1 MKERLKEVRKKLN
14 KTQEQF
20 ASICGKTRTAYAK
33 YEAGVVIPDD
43 SFIKLLSAKFNVNE
57 QWLLTGEGEMF
68 TETKVSLLDKLA
80 EKYNLDK
87 YDMSIIRHYME
98 LDPEDRKKFVSLMK
112 VIFAS
117 SPVESTKNKET
128 IITQHIDNEY
138 EFVHRPLEYIKP
150 DRFSKGFK
158 IFPNPNKKPDNKLT
172 PNEKRRVVNDEID
185 QEEKEVIL

>member
-1 MKERLKEVRKKLN
+1 MNTRLKAVRNTLK
-14 KTQEQF
+14 KTQSEF
-20 ASICGKTRTAYAK
+20 GSMCGKSRDAIAN
-33 YEAGVVIPDD
+33 YETGRVVPDD
-43 SFIKLLSAKFNVNE
+43 AFIKLLSVKFNVNE

-117 SPVESTKNKET
+117 SPVETKKQEANNNVC
-128 IITQHIDNEY
+128 QMNE
-138 EFVHRPLEYIKP
+138 FTP
-150 DRFSKGFK
+150 
-158 IFPNPNKKPDNKLT
+158 KPDNNLS
-172 PNEKRRVVNDEID
+172 PSEKRAIVNGEID
-185 QEEKEVIL
+185 QEEKEIIL

>member
-1 MKERLKEVRKKLN
+1 MKERLKLIRKHFK

-20 ASICGKTRTAYAK
+20 ANLCGKSRTAYNK
-33 YEAGVVIPDD
+33 YEAGAVVPDD
-43 SFIKLLSAKFNVNE
+43 SFVKLICIKFNVNE

-128 IITQHIDNEY
+128 IITQHINNEY

-150 DRFSKGFK
+150 NRFSKGFK

-172 PNEKRRVVNDEID
+172 PDEKRAIVNGEIV
-185 QEEKEVIL
+185 QEEKETIL

>member
-98 LDPEDRKKFVSLMK
+98 LDSEDRKKFVSLMR

-117 SPVESTKNKET
+117 SPVETKKQEANNNVC
-128 IITQHIDNEY
+128 QMNE
-138 EFVHRPLEYIKP
+138 FAP
-150 DRFSKGFK
+150 
-158 IFPNPNKKPDNKLT
+158 KPDNKLT
-172 PNEKRRVVNDEID
+172 PDEKRAIVNGEID
-185 QEEKEVIL
+185 QEEKEIIL

>member
-1 MKERLKEVRKKLN
+1 MNTRLKAVRNTLK
-14 KTQEQF
+14 KTQSEF
-20 ASICGKTRTAYAK
+20 GSMCGKSRDAIAN
-33 YEAGVVIPDD
+33 YETGRVVPDD
-43 SFIKLLSAKFNVNE
+43 AFIKLLSVKFNVNE

-98 LDPEDRKKFVSLMK
+98 LDSEDRKKFVSLMR

-150 DRFSKGFK
+150 NRFSKGFK

-172 PNEKRRVVNDEID
+172 PNEKRRVVNGEID

>member
-1 MKERLKEVRKKLN
+1 M
-14 KTQEQF
+14 
-20 ASICGKTRTAYAK
+20 
-33 YEAGVVIPDD
+33 
-43 SFIKLLSAKFNVNE
+43 LSAKFNVNE

-98 LDPEDRKKFVSLMK
+98 LDSEDRKKFVSLMR

-117 SPVESTKNKET
+117 SPVETKKQEANNNVCQ
-128 IITQHIDNEY
+128 INGI
-138 EFVHRPLEYIKP
+138 P
-150 DRFSKGFK
+150 
-158 IFPNPNKKPDNKLT
+158 KPDNKLT
-172 PNEKRRVVNDEID
+172 PDEKRAIVNGEID

>member
-1 MKERLKEVRKKLN
+1 MKERLKLIRKHFK

-20 ASICGKTRTAYAK
+20 ANLCGKSRTAYNK
-33 YEAGVVIPDD
+33 YEAGAVVPDD
-43 SFIKLLSAKFNVNE
+43 SFVKLICIKFNVNE

-98 LDPEDRKKFVSLMK
+98 LDPEDRKKFVSLMR

-117 SPVESTKNKET
+117 SPVETKKQEANNNVC
-128 IITQHIDNEY
+128 QMNE
-138 EFVHRPLEYIKP
+138 FAP
-150 DRFSKGFK
+150 
-158 IFPNPNKKPDNKLT
+158 KPDNNLS
-172 PNEKRRVVNDEID
+172 PAEKRAIVNGEID
-185 QEEKEVIL
+185 QEEKEIIL